1 MAKPWRLTLQA
12 ERSLQEIATW
22 TVDTFGTR
30 QADAYE
36 RDLVAQCEAIASGTA
51 RSRSCRTAIDSNLPD
66 ELRFARAGMHLVVF
80 VDLGAHIVIVDFL
93 HVQRDLP
100 QRLADVARRYD

>member
-1 MAKPWRLTLQA
+1 
-12 ERSLQEIATW
+12 
-22 TVDTFGTR
+22 
-30 QADAYE
+30 
-36 RDLVAQCEAIASGTA
+36 
-51 RSRSCRTAIDSNLPD
+51 
-66 ELRFARAGMHLVVF
+66 MHLVVF